1 MTRTQIPDPQSQ
13 RLYLILAVLGV
24 ILAFAGWLEFIR

>member
-1 MTRTQIPDPQSQ
+1 MTRTPIPDPQSQ

-24 ILAFAGWLEFIR
+24 ILACVGWLEFIR

>member
-1 MTRTQIPDPQSQ
+1 MTQQPTPDTQGT

-24 ILAFAGWLEFIR
+24 ILACVAWFEFVR

>member
-1 MTRTQIPDPQSQ
+1 MNRTQIPDPQSQ

-24 ILAFAGWLEFIR
+24 ILACVGWFEFMR